1 MEQQALSATEMRVI
15 IFVIGMIVL
24 ALIYFFGR
32 PRKPGQGRRTLFRN
46 TQGTRVEPTFDGDP
60 GIEVED
66 DSAQAGEQFDLLGGM
81 EGGNIDERVE
91 PVAKKRA
98 RRASKPLVGVRP
110 DLPIERI
117 VTLFVTARDGTMI
130 AGADLVVAAEKAGLE
145 FGDRGIFH
153 RMLAGKAE
161 AGPVFSMANM
171 LKPGNFDMARIES
184 LDTQGVTLFMALP
197 GPLPALDAW
206 DAMLPTAQRLA
217 ELLDANLLD
226 EKHGALGRQGIAHI
240 RDGLRA
246 WDRQQESG
254 QIRPNWQSGK

>member
-1 MEQQALSATEMRVI
+1 MEQQALSAAEMRVI

-46 TQGTRVEPTFDGDP
+46 PPGTRVEPTLDGDAEIDAGDESP
-60 GIEVED
+60 RT
-66 DSAQAGEQFDLLGGM
+66 GEQFDLLGR
-81 EGGNIDERVE
+81 IDTGDSVE
-91 PVAKKRA
+91 PAEKKRI
-98 RRASKPLVGVRP
+98 RRSAKPMVGVRP
-110 DLPIERI
+110 DVPIERI
-117 VTLFVTARDGTMI
+117 VTLLVSARDGEMI
-130 AGADLVVAAEKAGLE
+130 AGSDLVVAAEKAGLE

-153 RMLAGKAE
+153 RMLAGKFE
-161 AGPVFSMANM
+161 AGPIFSMANM

-184 LDTQGVTLFMALP
+184 LDTQGLTLFMALP

-254 QIRPNWQSGK
+254 QIRPSW

>member
-1 MEQQALSATEMRVI
+1 MEQQALSAAEMRVI
-15 IFVIGMIVL
+15 IFVIGMVVL

-32 PRKPGQGRRTLFRN
+32 PRKPGQGRRKIFRKPS
-46 TQGTRVEPTFDGDP
+46 GARVEPTLDGDSAIDV
-60 GIEVED
+60 G
-66 DSAQAGEQFDLLGGM
+66 DSVHVGEQFDLLGGTDPS
-81 EGGNIDERVE
+81 GAVE
-91 PVAKKRA
+91 AAAKKRG
-98 RRASKPLVGVRP
+98 RRSGKPTVGVRP
-110 DLPIERI
+110 DVPVERI
-117 VTLFVTARDGTMI
+117 VTLFISAREGEMI
-130 AGADLVVAAEKAGLE
+130 AGSDLVVAAEKAGLE

-153 RMLAGKAE
+153 RMLAGKLD
-161 AGPVFSMANM
+161 AGPIFSMANM
-171 LKPGNFDMARIES
+171 LKPGNFDMAHIES
-184 LDTQGVTLFMALP
+184 LDTQGLTMFMALP

-254 QIRPNWQSGK
+254 QIRPNW

>member
-1 MEQQALSATEMRVI
+1 MEQQAFSVVEMRVI

-32 PRKPGQGRRTLFRN
+32 PRKPGQGRRTIFRN
-46 TQGTRVEPTFDGDP
+46 APGARVEPTLDGDV
-60 GIEVED
+60 GID
-66 DSAQAGEQFDLLGGM
+66 AGDASARSGEQFDLLGRADA
-81 EGGNIDERVE
+81 GGADDVT
-91 PVAKKRA
+91 AKKRS
-98 RRASKPLVGVRP
+98 RRSGKPLVGIRP
-110 DLPIERI
+110 DVPIERI
-117 VTLFVTARDGTMI
+117 VTLFVTARDGEMI
-130 AGADLVVAAEKAGLE
+130 DGSDLVVAAEKAGLE

-161 AGPVFSMANM
+161 AGPIFSMANM

-184 LDTQGVTLFMALP
+184 LDTQGLTLFMALP

-254 QIRPNWQSGK
+254 QIRPSW

>member
-15 IFVIGMIVL
+15 IFFIGMIVL

-46 TQGTRVEPTFDGDP
+46 SPGTRVEPTLDGDP
-60 GIEVED
+60 GVDAAEE
-66 DSAQAGEQFDLLGGM
+66 SPRLGEQFDLLG
-81 EGGNIDERVE
+81 EFDRDAADEDVE
-91 PVAKKRA
+91 PSPKKRSK
-98 RRASKPLVGVRP
+98 RPGKPLVGIRP
-110 DLPIERI
+110 NVPIERI
-117 VTLFVTARDGTMI
+117 VTLFVTARDGAMF
-130 AGADLVVAAEKAGLE
+130 AGSDLVVAAEKAGLE

-153 RMLAGKAE
+153 RMAAGKPD
-161 AGPVFSMANM
+161 AGPIFSMANM

-184 LDTQGVTLFMALP
+184 LDTQGLTLFMALP
-197 GPLPALDAW
+197 GPLSALDAW

-254 QIRPNWQSGK
+254 QIRPSW